1 MKVTYNIKLK
11 AFDSI
16 LLAKSINNLLLKL
29 KSCTHL
35 SVKGPINFPTKY
47 KRFTVLRSPHVNK
60 LSREQ
65 FEIRTHNKMLVVT
78 SDLNCKQ
85 TEQLLTDYQKAILPT
100 GLSLEVKKEVRNNI
114 YA

>member
-1 MKVTYNIKLK
+1 
-11 AFDSI
+11 
-16 LLAKSINNLLLKL
+16 
-29 KSCTHL
+29 
-35 SVKGPINFPTKY
+35 
-47 KRFTVLRSPHVNK
+47 
-60 LSREQ
+60 
-65 FEIRTHNKMLVVT
+65 MLVVT